1 MELLEFV
8 DLQTLDE
15 VDSFLGTPSAQ
26 KILRILVC
34 WEILPIKEIKK
45 KSGLSESQV
54 HATIRNL
61 QKIGIIEQESRGLY
75 KLSLNKFPQLL
86 KEAYLVFLNQVVGQS
101 LYNLSKNPD
110 NLTHEEVSKKLVFL
124 MNQCKPI
131 LEQNY
136 ASKIASLAEYLVDT
150 A

>member
-34 WEILPIKEIKK
+34 WDILPIKEIKK

-101 LYNLSKNPD
+101 LYNLSKNLD